1 MRGWAKIS
9 EDWIWQHE
17 GWPHFC
23 WQDELLQPQLRTA
36 HSAPQS
42 GDPPRPLKMN
52 GSRPKT
58 IRCRWYPGG
67 WLGPQY
73 ILRHRQARLWSRHS
87 PILSAGS
94 MPA

>member
-36 HSAPQS
+36 H
-42 GDPPRPLKMN
+42 RNLE
-52 GSRPKT
+52 
-58 IRCRWYPGG
+58 IL
-67 WLGPQY
+67 LG
-73 ILRHRQARLWSRHS
+73 H
-87 PILSAGS
+87 
-94 MPA
+94 